1 MFALFN
7 HFLKYPLQFL
17 INFIHCILQMDIKI
31 EENEILK
38 YVIAIIIDRTTVLT
52 LNFLRLGRDRKTLL
66 KMWTL
71 Q

>member
-1 MFALFN
+1 
-7 HFLKYPLQFL
+7 
-17 INFIHCILQMDIKI
+17 MDIKI